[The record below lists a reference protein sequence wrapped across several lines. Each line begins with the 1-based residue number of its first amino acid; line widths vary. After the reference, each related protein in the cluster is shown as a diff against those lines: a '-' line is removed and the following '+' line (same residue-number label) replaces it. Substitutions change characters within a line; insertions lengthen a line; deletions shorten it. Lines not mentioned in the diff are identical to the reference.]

1 MIVIDTNVISY
12 FFVDCEYTQSARM
25 MLLRDTNW
33 AAPLLWRSELRNT
46 LVKLFR
52 KDLVEWNDAFRIIL
66 EAESLMSGGEY
77 RVGSADVLDL
87 AISSKCSA
95 YDAEFVVLARDLRV
109 PLVTTDKELLAKFPD
124 IAVAPEMFL
133 AR

>member
-1 MIVIDTNVISY
+1 
-12 FFVDCEYTQSARM
+12 M
-25 MLLRDTNW
+25 MLLRDTDW

-77 RVGSADVLDL
+77 RMWLG
-87 AISSKCSA
+87 
-95 YDAEFVVLARDLRV
+95 
-109 PLVTTDKELLAKFPD
+109 
-124 IAVAPEMFL
+124 
-133 AR
+133 